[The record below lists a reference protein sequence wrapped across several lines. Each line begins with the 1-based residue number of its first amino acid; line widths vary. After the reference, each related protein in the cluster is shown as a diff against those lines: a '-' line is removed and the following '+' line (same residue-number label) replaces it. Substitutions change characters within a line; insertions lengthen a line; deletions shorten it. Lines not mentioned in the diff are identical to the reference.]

1 VTTTFDATSVADSL
15 AAFGGLPDWLAAGMD
30 AQRLCAALE
39 RQVPELRDGRLR
51 LLACSPD
58 RLRAKDD
65 EWRARYT
72 LLVAEPGGEPRDVV
86 LVGNLW
92 PPGRPQPVPD
102 GEDGVPFG
110 EPGWWCALPDPRL
123 DLQVQTSDDALPAL
137 PQLADPTRAAR
148 LLEPV
153 LRDAGYR
160 DATIATCDP
169 VVVRY
174 KPGSRCTVV
183 AGLTYAEPSTG
194 PVPPDRVVLKTHHG
208 DKGESAWE
216 AMTALWQ
223 SPRAWA
229 PAVRLAE
236 PLGYLAD
243 ERVLVQGPVPG
254 DRLLKDLAREAIVD
268 GTGDRLDGFRAQLA
282 ATARGL
288 AALHRSGASYG
299 RTDTLEDELEK
310 VREVVGRLATSVPDL
325 AGAAQ
330 PLVSRLTELAR
341 DTEPDPV
348 VPSHHDFRPAQVLL
362 DGDRVAFVDFDG
374 ACMAEPALDVGRFR
388 AKLRDTGISALGPDG
403 PRPSAEW
410 VEANLRLVDGLCEQ
424 FLADYRR
431 WTPVS
436 RDRVL
441 LWETCDLLTT
451 LLHAW
456 TKVRLARVEQRL
468 TLLVHQVGSGGLLD
482 GPADGHA
489 PRS

>member
-1 VTTTFDATSVADSL
+1 
-15 AAFGGLPDWLAAGMD
+15 M
-30 AQRLCAALE
+30 
-39 RQVPELRDGRLR
+39 
-51 LLACSPD
+51 
-58 RLRAKDD
+58 
-65 EWRARYT
+65 
-72 LLVAEPGGEPRDVV
+72 
-86 LVGNLW
+86 
-92 PPGRPQPVPD
+92 
-102 GEDGVPFG
+102 
-110 EPGWWCALPDPRL
+110 
-123 DLQVQTSDDALPAL
+123 
-137 PQLADPTRAAR
+137 
-148 LLEPV
+148 
-153 LRDAGYR
+153 
-160 DATIATCDP
+160 
-169 VVVRY
+169 
-174 KPGSRCTVV
+174 
-183 AGLTYAEPSTG
+183 
-194 PVPPDRVVLKTHHG
+194 
-208 DKGESAWE
+208 
-216 AMTALWQ
+216 
-223 SPRAWA
+223 
-229 PAVRLAE
+229 
-236 PLGYLAD
+236 
-243 ERVLVQGPVPG
+243 
-254 DRLLKDLAREAIVD
+254 
-268 GTGDRLDGFRAQLA
+268 
-282 ATARGL
+282 
-288 AALHRSGASYG
+288 HRSGASYG
-299 RTDTLEDELEK
+299 GTDTLEDELEK
-310 VREVVGRLATSVPDL
+310 VREVVGRLATSVPEL

-410 VEANLRLVDGLCEQ
+410 VEANLRLVDGLCEE

-482 GPADGHA
+482 GPTDGHA